1 VVPISP
7 EERRRYEA
15 QRLVY
20 EERERGR
27 EARNDAALR
36 VAREQRQRDKDA
48 AAVKAALRRG

>member
-1 VVPISP
+1 VDPISP

-27 EARNDAALR
+27 DAALR

-48 AAVKAALRRG
+48 AAVEAALRRG